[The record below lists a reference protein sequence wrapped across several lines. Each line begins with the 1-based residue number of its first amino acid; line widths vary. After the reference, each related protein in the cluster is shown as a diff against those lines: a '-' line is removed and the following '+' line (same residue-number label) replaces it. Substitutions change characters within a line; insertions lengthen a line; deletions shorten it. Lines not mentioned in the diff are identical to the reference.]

1 MAYTSTLNSRGMMT
15 GGALLAASSNKLLT
29 ASATWADILAASIRT
44 TRNATLLRVYC
55 VSSASQYGLY
65 CHRVTADAA
74 TEIQRERMKEA
85 ASGYK
90 TCYADQGNYFFLA
103 ATSGE
108 YINFKIGDPYTPL
121 GRNNAGKNR
130 VASKLKKLIV
140 EELPFE

>member
-44 TRNATLLRVYC
+44 TRNVTLLRVYC

-74 TEIQRERMKEA
+74 TEIQRERLVSP
-85 ASGYK
+85 SGGY
-90 TCYADQGNYFFLA
+90 TAYANQGSMFLLA
-103 ATSGE
+103 CTSGE